1 MNSPHNLGGVAMF
14 YESRSNFLRVKCL
27 DCGNQ
32 QIVFDRAASYVQCII
47 CGKTLV
53 EPTGGKAKIRAQIL
67 EVLD

>member
-1 MNSPHNLGGVAMF
+1 MAKF
-14 YESRSNFLRVKCL
+14 RTQKSNFLRVKCV

-32 QIVFDRAASYVQCII
+32 QVVFDHAASNVQCII

-53 EPTGGKAKIRAQIL
+53 KSKGGKSEIKAQII

>member
-1 MNSPHNLGGVAMF
+1 M
-14 YESRSNFLRVKCL
+14 

-32 QIVFDRAASYVQCII
+32 QVVFDRAASYVQCII

-53 EPTGGKAKIRAQIL
+53 EPTGGKSKIKAQIL

>member
-1 MNSPHNLGGVAMF
+1 VIGVIF
-14 YESRSNFLRVKCL
+14 YNTKGNFLRVKCL

-32 QIVFDRAASYVQCII
+32 QVVFDRAASYVQCII

-53 EPTGGKAKIRAQIL
+53 EPTGGKSEIKAQIL

>member
-1 MNSPHNLGGVAMF
+1 MVVFQNTK
-14 YESRSNFLRVKCL
+14 SNFLRVKCL

-32 QIVFDRAASYVQCII
+32 QIVFDRAASNVQCII

-53 EPTGGKAKIRAQIL
+53 KPKGGKSQITAQIV

>member
-1 MNSPHNLGGVAMF
+1 MAKFRTNK
-14 YESRSNFLRVKCL
+14 SNFLRVKCT

-32 QIVFDRAASYVQCII
+32 QIVFDHAASNVKCII

-53 EPTGGKAKIRAQIL
+53 KSQGGKSQIKAQII

>member
-1 MNSPHNLGGVAMF
+1 MF

-32 QIVFDRAASYVQCII
+32 QIVFDRAASYVKCII

-53 EPTGGKAKIRAQIL
+53 EPTGGKANIKAQIL

>member
-1 MNSPHNLGGVAMF
+1 MVKFRTNK
-14 YESRSNFLRVKCL
+14 SNFLRVKCT

-32 QIVFDRAASYVQCII
+32 QIVFDHAASNVKCII

-53 EPTGGKAKIRAQIL
+53 KSQGGKSQIKAQII